1 MSEEL
6 QKPPVIDLEEFLQPI
21 SEENPSGE
29 SLRYSGE
36 YDEIAEAR
44 RADMDVAQGEW
55 QHELK
60 TADFRKVIDL
70 ATDALKNKSKDLQIA
85 AWFAEA
91 LTNEYGFAGL
101 RDSLRLAA
109 GLQENFWET
118 LFPEIDEGDMEGRAN
133 ALEWLDREAAI
144 AVKHAPITAGEGLSF
159 WDWEESKKFDIPET
173 LETLE
178 YSDQEKYNE
187 LKDQAEKENRVTGAR
202 WRKAKAQTRR
212 AFCEETAFIVEEC
225 WAEYENLNRVME
237 EKFDPKQL
245 PGLHELK
252 KSLDEI
258 KMQVKKL
265 LDEKKIEEPDETD
278 DVSGD
283 TGDGAEEIA
292 ADGSVVVRASKGAI
306 SSRQDA
312 LRRLTEVSEYF
323 RKTEPHSP
331 VSYLVSRAVKWGN
344 MPLEQWLQDVIKD
357 DNVIYQLRQTLG
369 FETGQT
375 DDSYSSSSD
384 SYSSSESSES
394 EEQSDEW
401 S

>member
-1 MSEEL
+1 MSEDI

-21 SEENPSGE
+21 SEENPSGD
-29 SLRYSGE
+29 SLRYTGE

-44 RADMDVAQGEW
+44 RADKDVAQGDW

-60 TADFRKVIDL
+60 SADFRKVIEA
-70 ATDALKNKSKDLQIA
+70 ATGALKNKTKDLQIA
-85 AWFAEA
+85 AWFSEA

-101 RDSLRLAA
+101 RDSLKLVA

-133 ALEWLDREAAI
+133 ALEWLDRETAL
-144 AVKHAPITAGEGLSF
+144 AVKRAPITAGEGLSF
-159 WDWEESKKFDIPET
+159 WDWEESKQFDIPENI
-173 LETLE
+173 ETLD
-178 YSDQEKYNE
+178 SADQERYNE
-187 LKDQAEKENRVTGAR
+187 LKEQAEKENRVTGVR
-202 WRKAKAQTRR
+202 WRKAKTQTRR
-212 AFCEETAFIVEEC
+212 GFCEETAFVLEEC
-225 WAEYENLNRVME
+225 WTEYENLNRVME

-252 KSLDEI
+252 KTLDDI
-258 KMQVKKL
+258 KSQVKKL
-265 LDEKKIEEPDETD
+265 LDEKKLEEPDEAD
-278 DVSGD
+278 EISGNNGE
-283 TGDGAEEIA
+283 TAEETYA
-292 ADGSVVVRASKGAI
+292 EDGSVMVRVSKGAI
-306 SSRQDA
+306 NSRQDA

-357 DNVIYQLRQTLG
+357 DTVISQLRQTLG
-369 FETGQT
+369 FETGQS
-375 DDSYSSSSD
+375 DDGYSSPE
-384 SYSSSESSES
+384 SYYGE
-394 EEQSDEW
+394 DEN